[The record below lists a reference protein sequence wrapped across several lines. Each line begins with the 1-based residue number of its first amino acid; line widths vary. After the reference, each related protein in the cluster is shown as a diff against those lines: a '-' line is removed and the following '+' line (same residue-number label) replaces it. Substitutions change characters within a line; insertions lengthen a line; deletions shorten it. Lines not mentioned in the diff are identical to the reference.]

1 MGKEYRAYRFRLYPD
16 RDQQIQLAR
25 TFGCC
30 RFIYNRMLEDK
41 IRQYEKDKTMLRTTP
56 ARYKEEYPFLKE
68 VDSLALANEQLHL
81 EAAYRNYFR
90 DPSVGFP
97 RFKAR
102 HHNRMTY
109 TTNMVNGNIRLA
121 GRRLKLPKMRPLRII
136 VHRDVPKDG
145 RLKSVTVTKEPSG
158 RYYASLL
165 YEVDACENQA
175 GAVIREDKVVGMD
188 FALAGLGVFSD
199 GARAEYPMCYR
210 KAEARLAREQ
220 RKLSRCEKGSR
231 NYEKQKRRLARCH
244 EKIRNQRWDFQ
255 NKLCFRL
262 AEKYDAVCI
271 ETLDM
276 KGMSRGLHFGKSVMD
291 NANGRFR
298 RILEEKLA
306 RRGKAIVR
314 VDRFYPSSKTCS
326 CCGRVK
332 EDLKLSDRVYVC
344 PCGYQG
350 DRDVNAAI
358 NLRQEGI
365 RILQETGGRIQ
376 PALS

>member
-1 MGKEYRAYRFRLYPD
+1 
-16 RDQQIQLAR
+16 
-25 TFGCC
+25 
-30 RFIYNRMLEDK
+30 MLEDK

-56 ARYKEEYPFLKE
+56 ARYKEAYPFLKE

-81 EAAYRNYFR
+81 EAAYRNFFR
-90 DPSVGFP
+90 NPSVGFP

-102 HHNRMTY
+102 HHSRMTY

-188 FALAGLGVFSD
+188 FAMAGLGVFSD

-231 NYEKQKRRLARCH
+231 NYEKHKEAAGQ
-244 EKIRNQRWDFQ
+244 
-255 NKLCFRL
+255 
-262 AEKYDAVCI
+262 
-271 ETLDM
+271 
-276 KGMSRGLHFGKSVMD
+276 MSGKD
-291 NANGRFR
+291 
-298 RILEEKLA
+298 
-306 RRGKAIVR
+306 
-314 VDRFYPSSKTCS
+314 
-326 CCGRVK
+326 
-332 EDLKLSDRVYVC
+332 
-344 PCGYQG
+344 
-350 DRDVNAAI
+350 
-358 NLRQEGI
+358 QEPEMGFP
-365 RILQETGGRIQ
+365 E
-376 PALS
+376 